1 MSSSHADRANS
12 PGSPG
17 SANSPSSGPAG
28 GARSRSQQVAS
39 LSLLASGLFL
49 LVVILLNVVAAR
61 TSARVDLT
69 EEGLYTLS
77 PGTRALLARLPDPA
91 AVRVFW
97 GGLEASSEL
106 VRRKYAALLSEME
119 EASDG
124 RLTVRWVDV
133 SSDAGKDEARD
144 AGVQKYMFRQ
154 RVGDK
159 VVNQE
164 GYSALVVQSGA
175 RPPVHMEALIHPR
188 RERQFEYLVASALV
202 SAGRRTQKV
211 LAVIDGSA
219 SASPMG
225 GGGRGRF
232 ETLKKDLR
240 GEYGDIVQTWH
251 SLAQP
256 LAENIET
263 LLLLA
268 PSSLGEAEAYHLEQ
282 FLLRGGRVLACLDPV
297 NFIDY
302 MQAPTGEAQASG
314 LEGWLEHVGVSV
326 GTTVAAESTAA
337 LDLVYPVWSGSQVEV
352 SKSGYW
358 FKVEAE
364 NLDGQHPALGGMPP
378 FAIYWPAA
386 LSVDGAR
393 QAAAGRKV
401 TVLAST
407 SAGGVRVGDMDAIRR
422 GELPKGLTPEKIPL
436 ALLVEG
442 PLESMWQGK
451 PEPGAA
457 PPPQADLPVMPG
469 LVPGA
474 GDGVPPEPAEPA
486 APAPAAPAPAEP
498 APAQPAPSEP
508 APGPKGAPGED
519 APAAPAAPGAAPG
532 AAGAAPAAPAG
543 PQRLDSGSIRLVLL
557 SDADVLSDYL
567 GQDNGLTLPP
577 PFGRGLG
584 TGGKVVGANLL
595 DWLMGDDALLSLRT
609 KAARPRVIERPE
621 DSTRNLL
628 QLLNLSVVPLLVGFT
643 GLVVFLRRR
652 SQG

>member
-1 MSSSHADRANS
+1 MSS
-12 PGSPG
+12 P
-17 SANSPSSGPAG
+17 SPSPAAPAA

-49 LVVILLNVVAAR
+49 LVVILLNVVVAR
-61 TSARVDLT
+61 TSARIDLT

-77 PGTRALLARLPDPA
+77 PGTRGLLARLPDPA
-91 AVRVFW
+91 TVRVFW

-124 RLTVRWVDV
+124 RLSVRWVDV
-133 SSDAGKDEARD
+133 SGDAGKDEARD

-175 RPPVHMEALIHPR
+175 RPPVHLEALIDPS

-219 SASPMG
+219 SANPMG

-268 PSSLGEAEAYHLEQ
+268 PSRLSEVEAWHLEQ

-364 NLDGQHPALGGMPP
+364 NLDSQHPALGGMPP

-407 SAGGVRVGDMDAIRR
+407 SEGGVRVSDMDAIRR
-422 GELPKGLTPEKIPL
+422 GDVPKGLTPEKIPL

-442 PLESMWQGK
+442 PLESMWKGK
-451 PEPGAA
+451 PAPGAT
-457 PPPQADLPVMPG
+457 PPAGSDLPVMPG

-474 GDGVPPEPAEPA
+474 SEG
-486 APAPAAPAPAEP
+486 APPAPAEP
-498 APAQPAPSEP
+498 APAEP
-508 APGPKGAPGED
+508 QGPKGAPGED
-519 APAAPAAPGAAPG
+519 APAAPPAAGAAP
-532 AAGAAPAAPAG
+532 ADPAAPAAPAG
-543 PQRLDSGSIRLVLL
+543 PQRLDSGTIRLVVL

-609 KAARPRVIERPE
+609 KAAKPRVIERPE

>member
-1 MSSSHADRANS
+1 MTTPSATN
-12 PGSPG
+12 PGAVPT
-17 SANSPSSGPAG
+17 AR
-28 GARSRSQQVAS
+28 ARSQSVAT
-39 LSLLASGLFL
+39 LSLVASGLFL
-49 LVVILLNVVAAR
+49 LVVILLNVVASR

-77 PGTRALLARLPDPA
+77 PGTRTLLAQLPDPA
-91 AVRVFW
+91 TVRVFW

-119 EASDG
+119 EASGG
-124 RLTVRWVDV
+124 RLGVRWVDV
-133 SSDAGKDEARD
+133 GSDAGKDEARD

-175 RPPVHMEALIHPR
+175 RQPVHLEALIDPS

-202 SAGRRTQKV
+202 SAGRRSQKV
-211 LAVIDGSA
+211 LAVIDGSGGGN
-219 SASPMG
+219 PMG

-232 ETLKKDLR
+232 EAFKKDLR

-251 SLAQP
+251 SLTQP
-256 LAENIET
+256 LAENIAT

-268 PSSLGEAEAYHLEQ
+268 PARLTEVEAYHLEQ

-302 MQAPTGEAQASG
+302 MQSPSGEAQASG
-314 LEGWLEHVGVSV
+314 LEAWLEHVGVSV
-326 GTTVAAESTAA
+326 GTSVAAESDAGMH
-337 LDLVYPVWSGSQVEV
+337 LVYPVWTGSQVDV

-358 FKVEAE
+358 FKVSEE
-364 NLDGQHPALGGMPP
+364 NLDTGHPALAGMPP

-386 LSVDGAR
+386 LSVDAAR
-393 QAAAGRKV
+393 QAAGGRKA

-407 SAGGVRVGDMDAIRR
+407 TPSGVRVGEMDAIRR
-422 GELPKGLTPEKIPL
+422 GEVSQGLTPERIPL

-442 PLESMWQGK
+442 PLESMWAGK
-451 PEPGAA
+451 PVPGEA
-457 PPPQADLPVMPG
+457 PPPGDEPLLPG

-474 GDGVPPEPAEPA
+474 GSSTPPPPAE
-486 APAPAAPAPAEP
+486 PAPAAPAEPEQPAPPAPPQPAPAEP
-498 APAQPAPSEP
+498 Q
-508 APGPKGAPGED
+508 GPKGEAGED
-519 APAAPAAPGAAPG
+519 APVAPPAAPAVPAPPAP
-532 AAGAAPAAPAG
+532 PAG
-543 PQRLDSGSIRLVLL
+543 PQRLDRGTIRLVLL

-609 KAARPRVIERPE
+609 KAAKPRVIERP
-621 DSTRNLL
+621 DDGTRSLL